1 MSEALKKT
9 LFICRRAAFLLLL
22 LFLASPGSR
31 FEASAAENDKVILY
45 YFWGTGCPVCEEA
58 KPFLSGLARRHPQLE
73 IRSYDVMASRENLA
87 LWIEMAERFRTRPA
101 GVPSFYIGERA
112 FSGFSPEIARE
123 IEATVLDRTA
133 ETVSGE
139 KAVLRIPLFGAVD
152 PEELSLPLFTVLI
165 AALDSFNPCAFFV
178 LLFLLSLLIH
188 VRSRRRMLMIGGT
201 FVLCSGIVYFLF
213 MAAWLNLFLL
223 VGHLRAI
230 TTVAGTVALVL
241 GIINAKDFFF
251 FKEGVSLSIP
261 EAAKPKLFAR
271 MRGLLKAESPATML
285 TGALILAVAANSY
298 ELLCTAGFPMVFTRV
313 LTLHSLPPEQYYLYL
328 GLYNLV
334 YIVPLAVIVGV
345 FTVTLG
351 RRKMS
356 EWQGR
361 VLKLLSGVMMVFLGG
376 VLLIEPA
383 LLNNPLAAAGLLAAA
398 LLLTGL
404 GALAAKRGPSRHGRE

>member
-1 MSEALKKT
+1 
-9 LFICRRAAFLLLL
+9 
-22 LFLASPGSR
+22 
-31 FEASAAENDKVILY
+31 
-45 YFWGTGCPVCEEA
+45 
-58 KPFLSGLARRHPQLE
+58 
-73 IRSYDVMASRENLA
+73 
-87 LWIEMAERFRTRPA
+87 
-101 GVPSFYIGERA
+101 
-112 FSGFSPEIARE
+112 
-123 IEATVLDRTA
+123 
-133 ETVSGE
+133 
-139 KAVLRIPLFGAVD
+139 
-152 PEELSLPLFTVLI
+152 
-165 AALDSFNPCAFFV
+165 
-178 LLFLLSLLIH
+178 
-188 VRSRRRMLMIGGT
+188 MLMVGGT

-213 MAAWLNLFLL
+213 MAARLNLFLL

-230 TTVAGTVALVL
+230 TTAAGTVALVL

-313 LTLHSLPPEQYYLYL
+313 LTLHSLTPEQYYLYL

-383 LLNNPLAAAGLLAAA
+383 LLNDPLAAAGLLAAA
-398 LLLTGL
+398 LLLTGVV
-404 GALAAKRGPSRHGRE
+404 ALAAKRGLSRHGRE

>member
-1 MSEALKKT
+1 MAEALKRS
-9 LFICRRAAFLLLL
+9 LNICWTAVLLLL
-22 LFLASPGSR
+22 LLASPGNHPD
-31 FEASAAENDKVILY
+31 ASATENGKVILY

-58 KPFLSGLARRHPQLE
+58 KPFLSDLARKHPQLDV
-73 IRSYDVMASRENLA
+73 RSYDVMASRESLA
-87 LWIEMAERFRTRPA
+87 LWIETAERFGSRPA

-123 IEATVLDRTA
+123 IESTVRDRTA

-152 PEELSLPLFTVLI
+152 SEEISLPLFTILI

-188 VRSRRRMLMIGGT
+188 VRSRRRMLLIGGA

-230 TTVAGTVALVL
+230 TTMAGVIALAI
-241 GIINAKDFFF
+241 GIVNAKDFFF
-251 FKEGVSLSIP
+251 YKEGISLSIP
-261 EAAKPKLFAR
+261 ESAKPKLFSR
-271 MRGLLKAESPATML
+271 MRGLLKAESLATML
-285 TGALILAVAANSY
+285 TGALVLAVAANSY

-313 LTLHSLPPEQYYLYL
+313 LTLHSLPPGSYYLYL

-334 YIVPLAVIVGV
+334 YIIPLAVIVGICSA
-345 FTVTLG
+345 TLG

-361 VLKLLSGVMMVFLGG
+361 VLKLLSGMMMILLGG

-383 LLNNPLAAAGLLAAA
+383 LLNNPLWASGLLGSAILVTGIVAASMRK
-398 LLLTGL
+398 GWSR
-404 GALAAKRGPSRHGRE
+404 RG

>member
-1 MSEALKKT
+1 MAEALAKYF
-9 LFICRRAAFLLLL
+9 FICWATALLL

-31 FEASAAENDKVILY
+31 FEASATENDKVILY

-58 KPFLSGLARRHPQLE
+58 KPFLNGLAKRHPQLQ

-87 LWIEMAERFRTRPA
+87 LWIETAERFGSRPA

-123 IEATVLDRTA
+123 IESTVRDRTA
-133 ETVSGE
+133 ETDSGE

-152 PEELSLPLFTVLI
+152 SEKLSLPLFTVLI

-188 VRSRRRMLMIGGT
+188 VRSRKRMLLIGGA

-223 VGHLRAI
+223 VGHLSAI
-230 TTVAGTVALVL
+230 TTVAGAVALTV

-251 FKEGVSLSIP
+251 YKKGVSLSIP
-261 EAAKPKLFAR
+261 ESAKPRLFAR
-271 MRGLLKAESPATML
+271 MRGLLIAESLATML
-285 TGALILAVAANSY
+285 TGALVLAVAANSY

-313 LTLHSLPPEQYYLYL
+313 LTLHSLPPGRYYFYL
-328 GLYNLV
+328 GLYNVV
-334 YIVPLAVIVGV
+334 YVIPLAVIVGI

-351 RRKMS
+351 SRKMS

-361 VLKLLSGVMMVFLGG
+361 VLKLLSGMMMILLGG

-383 LLNNPLAAAGLLAAA
+383 LLNNPIWASGLLGSAVLMTGIVAASMRK
-398 LLLTGL
+398 GWSR
-404 GALAAKRGPSRHGRE
+404 RG